1 MSEGFDAE
9 AHVAHMEKLM
19 GLTIEDAWRP
29 VVVAHVAATQKAAD
43 LLLGFPLDDEVEA
56 APVFVP

>member
-1 MSEGFDAE
+1 MSDIFDAK
-9 AHVAHMEKLM
+9 AHVAHMEKVLD
-19 GLTIEDAWRP
+19 LTIEDDWRLL
-29 VVVAHVAATQKAAD
+29 VVANMAATEKAAD